1 MTTFTN
7 EPHFCSGYGQFHT
20 NEPDPSKPTKK
31 LTAYL
36 AIGRAVISRMVD
48 KPQQVSKDKAQWLIP
63 STLPSRN
70 AEDQKQHGL
79 YYALTVDLDK
89 QPPAVQQVAEIID
102 MQLGHVN
109 YEIYNTASATKDNQK
124 CRVII
129 WLDKPL
135 GFVEWNI
142 CQQILNDRLEQLGIM
157 PDRAL
162 EKAAQLVYLPNRGAV
177 YQTAS
182 RREGKNF
189 NPMAAWDYEIDEKK
203 DEAQAAQDAL
213 IKTKTLAKN
222 KRAASN
228 LTDTQD
234 LIMAFNAKYTP
245 IDIVLK
251 AGYDIKGDTTRHPDS
266 EGGNYSASVKADA
279 NGVLRIKALSPNDP
293 LYVEEGGAHDSF
305 SAYTVLF
312 HGGDHDAALRA
323 AGDEMLTIGHL
334 SFNKAKQTEHMQAK
348 AEQDLLNS
356 FDAVTSIEM
365 PSSFNET
372 LDNSSGYC
380 KVDLLKHLDDD
391 HALKAYSIQIAK
403 ATDLP
408 VNTVFLAGL
417 ATYSAMASRNHV
429 VQYPNGDGLP
439 IGIYTLIEQPSGT
452 GKSNCLNKF
461 QQPFYDEQKRLLQR
475 NKKLIADLTANNPAQ
490 NDEAKLSK
498 EDIDVRLVELK
509 KKQDHLTKGLYVT
522 NATPEG
528 LEKTLMDTWGY
539 FSAASSEQ
547 GLCNS
552 LLGNSYGNDSK
563 ANNNDTLLNGF
574 DGGFV
579 NSIRVT
585 RKGYT
590 GNVVGSVICFAQS
603 GTIETVL
610 KASNGTGLSERFLM
624 LAEPHSLGKRDH
636 KRKRVSVTPFD
647 EINYENACKRL
658 FSVITDPLPLDRL
671 DALHIRDT
679 GFDLINDYRNK
690 LEPDLIDGGKFSHI
704 SLRGAA
710 SKVNMQIMK
719 IAANLFLLD
728 NVDSETVIPDKHI
741 KAAIHIANDLLE
753 ANLKL
758 CQDKGILGVK
768 AEFTS
773 ILSLFEND
781 QRPRTERN
789 IIQSKAQ
796 KLPFKDFSGSKSG
809 LIRETLIEMVKQ
821 RLLTVV
827 LLVGVTNY
835 MQAQ

>member
-1 MTTFTN
+1 MSDIKM
-7 EPHFCSGYGQFHT
+7 CSGIGQYHT
-20 NEPDPSKPTKK
+20 NEPDPSKPKK
-31 LTAYL
+31 LTEYL
-36 AIGRAVISRMVD
+36 TIGRSAISQLVD

-63 STLPSRN
+63 SSHMSRN
-70 AEDQKQHGL
+70 AEQQKQHGL

-89 QPPAVQQVAEIID
+89 QPPSVNEVAQIID
-102 MQLGHVN
+102 MQLGHVS
-109 YEIYNTASATKDNQK
+109 YEIYNTSSATEENQK
-124 CRVII
+124 CRVIV
-129 WLDKPL
+129 WLDNAL
-135 GFVEWNI
+135 RFDDWQI
-142 CQQILNDRLEQLGIM
+142 CQQIINDRLELSGIM

-162 EKAAQLVYLPNRGAV
+162 EKASQLVYLPNRGAF
-177 YQTAS
+177 YKTAY
-182 RREGKNF
+182 RRNVNDF
-189 NPMAAWDYEIDEKK
+189 NPIAAWDYEITEKK

-213 IKTKTLAKN
+213 TNAKLSVKP
-222 KRAASN
+222 KRVTSSPNDA
-228 LTDTQD
+228 QD
-234 LIMAFNAKYTP
+234 LILAFNAKYTP
-245 IDIVLK
+245 QEIVLM
-251 AGYDIKGDTTRHPDS
+251 AGYDVKGDTARHPKS
-266 EGGNYSASVKADA
+266 ESGNYSASVKTDA
-279 NGVLRIKALSPNDP
+279 NGVLRINALSPNDP
-293 LYVEEGGAHDSF
+293 LYVEGGGAHDAF

-312 HGGDHDAALRA
+312 HEGNHNAALRA
-323 AGDEMLTIGHL
+323 AGDEMLTVGCL
-334 SFNKAKQTEHMQAK
+334 SFNKAKQTEYMEAK
-348 AEQDLLNS
+348 ADKELMNS
-356 FDAVTSIEM
+356 FDAVTQLEA
-365 PSSFNET
+365 PSSFNAT
-372 LDNSSGYC
+372 LDSSSSYC
-380 KVDLLKHLDDD
+380 KVDLLKYLPDD
-391 HALKAYSIQIAK
+391 HILKAYSLQIAK

-408 VNTVFLAGL
+408 INTVFLAGL

-429 VQYPNGDGLP
+429 VQYSNGDGLP
-439 IGIYTLIEQPSGT
+439 IGIYTIIEQPSGT

-461 QQPFYDEQKRLLQR
+461 QKPFYDEQKRLLQR

-490 NDEAKLSK
+490 NDEGKLSK
-498 EDIDVRLVELK
+498 EDIAVRLDELK
-509 KKQDHLTKGLYVT
+509 KEQDHLTKGLYVT

-528 LEKTLMDTWGY
+528 LEKTLIDTWGY

-636 KRKRVSVTPFD
+636 KRKRVSVTTFD

-671 DALHIRDT
+671 NALHISDT

-690 LEPDLIDGGKFSHI
+690 LEPDLIDGGRFSHI

-728 NVDSETVIPDKHI
+728 NEDFEMVIPDKHI